1 MPEPPPV
8 MKIVLP
14 VSFMMDISKWIQVR
28 VVVGVGQ
35 QARDGG
41 NMDERIKPIKRLD
54 VNALFR

>member
-1 MPEPPPV
+1 
-8 MKIVLP
+8 
-14 VSFMMDISKWIQVR
+14 MMDISKWIQVR